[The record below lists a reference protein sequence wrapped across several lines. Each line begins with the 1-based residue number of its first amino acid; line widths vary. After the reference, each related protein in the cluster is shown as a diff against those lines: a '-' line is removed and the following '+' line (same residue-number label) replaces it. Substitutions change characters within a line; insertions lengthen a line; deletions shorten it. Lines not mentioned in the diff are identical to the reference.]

1 MLSNAVRLQ
10 KQNIVTGRVK
20 SSLCVQVVI
29 MEIVQ
34 SGFVHPTS
42 LVLFGWTPHLWMVQC
57 YAHIGVFLF
66 GGGMQLVT
74 VEAAKRLV
82 GRLRPHFLAACLPVA
97 LDCTAAGHKYITSY
111 TCSGNPDLI
120 KEAR

>member
-1 MLSNAVRLQ
+1 M
-10 KQNIVTGRVK
+10 
-20 SSLCVQVVI
+20 QVVVVEI
-29 MEIVQ
+29 MQ
-34 SGFVHPTS
+34 SGFVHPTL

-97 LDCTAAGHKYITSY
+97 VDCDAAGHKYITGY

-120 KEAR
+120 KDAR